1 VNKYIILFFYRYLIF
16 PFSLIFTLLFLWPF
30 HKKIQAGFRIRKNL
44 RFTDSFINQPIWI
57 HASSGEFEYAK
68 PIIRELKN
76 KAPNQQILVT
86 YFSPSYADRI
96 KSFPGVDFS
105 MPLPLDLPGPIL
117 LFLKKMNPK
126 MLLVSRTDLW
136 PELLYQT
143 KRLKI
148 PSLLFSTTFK
158 PLTGYKK
165 LFTPYYRFVFNLF
178 SQIFLVSKA
187 DQNNISILNLATPCS
202 VIGDTRYDQVIY
214 RKNQPYT
221 YKKEAFESI
230 VTTEKAA
237 LTLIAGSTW
246 AADQVILIPA
256 LAPFLIEGSLKLI
269 IAPHEP
275 TPKNLIEL
283 EELLKNNKLSF
294 NRYSDASTFSN
305 SVMVIDKVG
314 LLAELYSLGDLAFV
328 GGSFKSKVHSVM
340 EPLAF
345 GLPTFVGPHYENN
358 REATEFKDMNLFEDL
373 HAIEVVENK
382 MQLFSKVQFILKH
395 KDKLTLISQEL
406 KKAVEGKS
414 HATEHVIEWLD
425 KQTKI

>member
-1 VNKYIILFFYRYLIF
+1 MILFFYRYLIF
-16 PFSLIFTLLFLWPF
+16 PFALIFTLLFLWPF
-30 HKKIQAGFRIRKNL
+30 HIKIQAGFRIRKNL
-44 RFTDSFINQPIWI
+44 RIPDFFINQPIWI

-68 PIIRELKN
+68 PIIREIKN
-76 KAPNQQILVT
+76 KAPNQQIIVT

-96 KSFPGVDFS
+96 KSFQGVDFS

-117 LFLKKMNPK
+117 DFLKKINPK
-126 MLLVSRTDLW
+126 VLLVSRTDLW

-158 PLTGYKK
+158 PLVGYKK
-165 LFTPYYRFVFNLF
+165 LFTPYYKFVFDLF
-178 SQIFLVSKA
+178 SQIFLVSKT
-187 DQNNISILNLATPCS
+187 DQNNISIINLATPCS
-202 VIGDTRYDQVIY
+202 VVGDTRYDQVLY
-214 RKNQPYT
+214 RKKQPYT
-221 YKKEAFESI
+221 FKKETFEPI
-230 VTTEKAA
+230 ITAEKTA

-246 AADQVILIPA
+246 AADELILIPA
-256 LAPFLIEGSLKLI
+256 LAPYLIEGSLKLI

-275 TPKNLIEL
+275 TPNNLNIL
-283 EELLKNNKLSF
+283 EELLNNNKLSF
-294 NRYSDASTFSN
+294 NRYSESSSFSN
-305 SVMVIDKVG
+305 CVMVIDKVG

-345 GLPTFVGPHYENN
+345 GLPTFVGPNYANN
-358 REATEFKDMNLFEDL
+358 REATEFKDLKLFEGL
-373 HAIEVVENK
+373 HAIEVVKNK
-382 MQLFSKVQFILKH
+382 MQIFNKIQFILKH
-395 KDKLTLISQEL
+395 KGELALISQEL
-406 KKAVEGKS
+406 KKAIEDKS